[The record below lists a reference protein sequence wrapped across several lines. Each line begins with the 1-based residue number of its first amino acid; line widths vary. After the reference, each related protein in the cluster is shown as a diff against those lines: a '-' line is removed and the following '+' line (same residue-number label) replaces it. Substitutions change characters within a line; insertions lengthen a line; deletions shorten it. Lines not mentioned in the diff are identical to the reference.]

1 MQVFLHA
8 QDMIQYKCLCE
19 ETEEDVDEE
28 ELENVF
34 EATVGSSS
42 SDSKTGAD
50 ENEDEEEGA
59 DNKKR
64 STSKKAKA
72 KKKAKSPKKAKAKT
86 KAKAK
91 AKSKSKDTKKARL
104 QCTSQHIWLRIPLC
118 SGKFDARRGAA
129 GESSAGSQ
137 GAKKQSEEG
146 GLAQLVFPRYS

>member
-1 MQVFLHA
+1 MQVFL

-34 EATVGSSS
+34 EANVASTS
-42 SDSKTGAD
+42 SDSKSGAD
-50 ENEDEEEGA
+50 EDEEEDAG
-59 DNKKR
+59 DKKR
-64 STSKKAKA
+64 SKSKKPKA

-91 AKSKSKDTKKARL
+91 AKSKGKDTKKARL
-104 QCTSQHIWLRIPLC
+104 QCTASQHIWLRIPLR

-146 GLAQLVFPRYS
+146 GLAQLVFPRYNY